1 MPEIKA
7 RQLINLQMMDK
18 EQKDQ
23 DLHVSQHSSNEMLYA
38 GLVCPYCGNNT
49 EYIDSSV
56 IYGKSYGMIYI
67 CKPCDAYVG
76 VHKGTDKSLGRL
88 ANKELREAKKE
99 AHYYF
104 DQIAKTGLI
113 NKIWKE
119 YIPNLGNR
127 NKAYLWLSKQMNIP
141 KEYCHIGMFDVAEC
155 KKVVEI
161 CRVFV

>member
-1 MPEIKA
+1 MIEK
-7 RQLINLQMMDK
+7 
-18 EQKDQ
+18 QKTIAD
-23 DLHVSQHSSNEMLYA
+23 SSACIAASTLLYA
-38 GLVCPYCGNNT
+38 GLVCPYCGNKT
-49 EYIDSSV
+49 EYIDSSY
-56 IYGKSYGMIYI
+56 IYNGKSYGMIYI

-76 VHKGTDKSLGRL
+76 VHKGTDKALGIL

-99 AHYYF
+99 AHFYF

-127 NKAYLWLSKQMNIP
+127 NKAYLWLSKQMEIDR
-141 KEYCHIGMFDVAEC
+141 EYCHIGMFNVGQC
-155 KKVVEI
+155 KQVVEI